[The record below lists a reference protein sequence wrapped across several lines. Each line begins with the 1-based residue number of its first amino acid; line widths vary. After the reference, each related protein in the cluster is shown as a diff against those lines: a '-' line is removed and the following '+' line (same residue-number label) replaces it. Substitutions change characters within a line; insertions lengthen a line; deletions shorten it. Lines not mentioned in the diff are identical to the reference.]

1 MIFYQFFHQFFHHSL
16 LFQLSLPLCGYPMCG
31 CPNKNNKIALE
42 IVTKYDHYDAKLAM
56 MKMTLMN

>member
-16 LFQLSLPLCGYPMCG
+16 LFQLSLPLCG